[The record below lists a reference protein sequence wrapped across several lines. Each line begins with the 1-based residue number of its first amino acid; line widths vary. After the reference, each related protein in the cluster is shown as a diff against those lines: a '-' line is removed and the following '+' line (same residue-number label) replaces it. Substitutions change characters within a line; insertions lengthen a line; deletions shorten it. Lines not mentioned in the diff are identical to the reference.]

1 MEQYTDAEI
10 DAMCLKAEL
19 DELSEQ
25 YETLRLKYEELQV
38 LFVETDDELNHY
50 RDKFIDEALQHNY
63 LKNDYEQLQEDY
75 LRAQNY
81 ALELAREIDGLNG

>member
-1 MEQYTDAEI
+1 MDQYTDAEI

>member
-1 MEQYTDAEI
+1 MDQYTDIEI

-25 YETLRLKYEELQV
+25 YEILRLKYEELQV

>member
-1 MEQYTDAEI
+1 MDQYTDAEI

-25 YETLRLKYEELQV
+25 YENLRLKYEELQV

-50 RDKFIDEALQHNY
+50 RNKFIDEALQHNY